1 MKSLNILG
9 FRQSFVLKKFC
20 KEKDMRNNH
29 DNKKNLKKFINLLKS
44 EIIKANKPEVK
55 IKDNRLIYS
64 LKKQAEYNISSYNQ
78 AVLGELGKAYTI
90 LQIIKKYKIAADN
103 ILREEAS
110 MVGVPSKRLD
120 IKIDIEDV
128 YKGRKCI
135 ALIECKTSL
144 RKISDIEFTDYFKR
158 QLYNMAHP
166 YAKDLNGPYPL
177 ILIATEILH
186 EKGQIKLS
194 YYWFYYPDIEKAIE
208 TGQVSIDEIIS
219 RNSPFAH
226 SQLPSERL
234 FFSNEIKILKSE
246 DLIEIKD
253 PNEFKNL
260 LKEKLHQ
267 GLRNYGIVEEKAF
280 NALINLLLAKVY
292 DEICSV
298 SNPSRDLEFQV
309 KPSDYLY
316 PNDFYNRIKKLF
328 ENALI
333 ELLGE
338 DAKTASRKEILD
350 HRDKEKILLE
360 IVPYLQ
366 RIKLRSLRFFG
377 EDSMGDVFLD
387 FMHSIFRQSRG
398 LFFTHP
404 NICRFVCKA
413 VNVGRVKENL
423 KRGDYKYILDPSCGS
438 GTFLIEA
445 LRLIFKEYPIEK
457 IRENALKILF
467 GLDNNSTATALCKVN
482 MVLHGD
488 GSANVYTGDALL
500 PLSNLPFSN
509 IKPGSIQ
516 KFNKGCVKEMLK
528 EGFGFDIIITNPPFS
543 LEIKKENCRN
553 YCMSEFIP
561 FKNNTTISSECI
573 FAERWFQLLNSDG
586 RIGAVLPF
594 SLFDSPQYLKARL
607 LFICYFKIIAIV
619 GLPEHAF
626 APHAQQRTVLV
637 FAKKR
642 NLNMSN
648 KLFENINNSLTQ
660 FIEPIKDEKI
670 IFYDAEN
677 IGYVRKKV
685 KKTVITQETS
695 INDLSDNIA
704 NIIASAFEE
713 DIKTKKIRDKK
724 VEILTLEEL
733 LTKRNLNLTPAPFQ
747 ISSYK
752 KDTFTLEPDWEI
764 VEIEKAKHI
773 DLKRGLFI
781 CETGDIVA
789 GGAGIITPKDL
800 SLTTVSNRERIL
812 RKIKVGKFG
821 YLKEGDVI
829 IAPVR
834 VYQKKIAVVTKT
846 ATRFLFAKDFIV
858 LRKKNNINL
867 MDSFGLFYSL
877 IQDENIN
884 ILNQLSSTGK
894 SGYPKIKNK
903 ENILKANFYKVNIPE
918 KKLKDMMVL
927 YDEIYEKIFRDS
939 TN

>member
-1 MKSLNILG
+1 MKNS
-9 FRQSFVLKKFC
+9 
-20 KEKDMRNNH
+20 H
-29 DNKKNLKKFINLLKS
+29 NKKNLRAFINLLKS
-44 EIIKANKPEVK
+44 EIIKTNTPEIQ
-55 IKDNRLIYS
+55 IKDDKLIYS
-64 LKKQAEYNISSYNQ
+64 LKKYTEYNISSYSQ
-78 AVLGELGKAYTI
+78 TVLGELGRAYAI
-90 LQIIKKYKIAADN
+90 LSLIKKYKISPDN
-103 ILREEAS
+103 ILHEEAS
-110 MVGVPSKRLD
+110 IIGAPSKRLD
-120 IKIDIEDV
+120 IKINIEDV
-128 YKGRKCI
+128 YNGRKCI

-166 YAKDLNGPYPL
+166 YAKDLTEPYPL
-177 ILIATEILH
+177 ILIAAEILY
-186 EKGQIKLS
+186 EKRQIKLS
-194 YYWFYYPDIEKAIE
+194 YYWFHYPDIEKAIE
-208 TGQVSIDEIIS
+208 TGQVSIEEIIS

-226 SQLPSERL
+226 SQLPPERL
-234 FFSNEIKILKSE
+234 YFSNEIKILKSK

-267 GLRNYGIVEEKAF
+267 GLRNYGIVEERAF
-280 NALINLLLAKVY
+280 NTLINLLLAKVY

-298 SNPSRDLEFQV
+298 ANPNRDLEFQV
-309 KPSDYLY
+309 KPLDYLY
-316 PNDFYNRIKKLF
+316 SSDFYNRIKKLF

-333 ELLGE
+333 QLLGE
-338 DAKTASRKEILD
+338 DPKTAKRKEILE

-360 IVPYLQ
+360 IIPYLQ

-413 VNVGRVKENL
+413 VNIERIKEDL
-423 KRGDYKYILDPSCGS
+423 KRGNYKYILDPSCGS

-467 GLDNNSTATALCKVN
+467 GLDNNPVATALCKVN

-488 GSANVYTGDALL
+488 GSANVYTRDALS

-509 IKPGSIQ
+509 IKPDSIQ
-516 KFNKGCVKEMLK
+516 RFNKGCVKEMLK
-528 EGFGFDIIITNPPFS
+528 DGFGFDIIITNPPFS
-543 LEIKKENCRN
+543 IEIKKENCLN
-553 YCMSEFIP
+553 YCMSNFIP
-561 FKNNTTISSECI
+561 FKNNTTTSSECI

-586 RIGAVLPF
+586 RIGVVLPF

-607 LFICYFKIIAIV
+607 LFLCYFKIIAIV

-642 NLNMSN
+642 SLNISN
-648 KLFENINNSLTQ
+648 RLFENINNPLQ
-660 FIEPIKDEKI
+660 FIEPIKNERI

-685 KKTVITQETS
+685 KKTVITQATS
-695 INDLSDNIA
+695 ENDLSDDVA
-704 NIIASAFEE
+704 NIIASAFEGNMR
-713 DIKTKKIRDKK
+713 IKNKKI
-724 VEILTLEEL
+724 EILTLEEL
-733 LTKRNLNLTPAPFQ
+733 LTKRNLNLTPVSLSFQ
-747 ISSYK
+747 FLSYRK
-752 KDTFTLEPDWEI
+752 HTFTLQPDWEV
-764 VEIEKAKHI
+764 VEVEKSKHI
-773 DLKRGLFI
+773 YLKRNLFI
-781 CETGDIVA
+781 CETGDIVT
-789 GGAGIITPKDL
+789 GGSGIITPKNL
-800 SLTTVSNRERIL
+800 SLTTVSNRERIFK
-812 RKIKVGKFG
+812 KIKLGKFG

-846 ATRFLFAKDFIV
+846 ATNFLFSKDFIV
-858 LRKKNNINL
+858 LRKKKNANL
-867 MDSFGLFYSL
+867 RDSFTLFYLL
-877 IQDENIN
+877 IKDENIH
-884 ILNQLSSTGK
+884 ILTRLSSVGK

-903 ENILKANFYKVNIPE
+903 EKILKVEFYKFNVPSE
-918 KKLKDMMVL
+918 KLKRMACL
-927 YDEIYEKIFRDS
+927 YDKIYKEIFCTKEG
-939 TN
+939 